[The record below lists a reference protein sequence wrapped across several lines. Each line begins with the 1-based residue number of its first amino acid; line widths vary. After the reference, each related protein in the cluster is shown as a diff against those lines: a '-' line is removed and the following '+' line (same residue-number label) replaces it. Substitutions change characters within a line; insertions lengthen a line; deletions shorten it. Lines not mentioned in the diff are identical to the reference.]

1 MSSCCTPSLDTLLD
15 PEFFKAL
22 GDPTRLA
29 LVCRLAMAQDA
40 LPVSET
46 AECCGVHLSGVSRH
60 LAQLKR
66 AGVVTSERRGKQILY
81 RLNVSAVA
89 GTLRRVADA
98 LESSTCCAPP
108 EGSTP

>member
-1 MSSCCTPSLDTLLD
+1 MSSCCSPSLETLLD

-29 LVCRLAMAQDA
+29 LVCRLAMAGDA
-40 LPVSET
+40 LSVT
-46 AECCGVHLSGVSRH
+46 AAAECCGVHLSGVSRH

-81 RLNVSAVA
+81 RLNVSAAVE
-89 GTLRRVADA
+89 TLRSVADA
-98 LESSTCCAPP
+98 LESSTCCAPT
-108 EGSTP
+108 EGTEA